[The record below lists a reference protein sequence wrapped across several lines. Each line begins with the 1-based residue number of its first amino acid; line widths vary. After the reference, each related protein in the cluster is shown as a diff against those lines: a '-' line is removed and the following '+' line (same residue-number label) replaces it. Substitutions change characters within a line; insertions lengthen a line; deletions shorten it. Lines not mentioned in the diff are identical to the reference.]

1 MRKVWCNDSADLEAV
16 TRYLGQ
22 NDITTIY
29 SQAGDRIEYESAYFN
44 PPVGFCFDETTKEAD
59 VFYGRAA
66 FDKFNCTEIV
76 PGGIAYLVDDP
87 VNHPS
92 HYTGEKV
99 ECIVAMERVF
109 GKEAV
114 ISFSILNAWK
124 YLWRRKG
131 KGNEKQDVKK
141 ALWYFDKAKELLND
155 STE

>member
-1 MRKVWCNDSADLEAV
+1 MRKVWCEGEAALAAV
-16 TRYLGQ
+16 AEYFRQ
-22 NDITTIY
+22 NDIAVYDCEDVIF
-29 SQAGDRIEYESAYFN
+29 DLLCIDL
-44 PPVGFCFDETTKEAD
+44 PVGFSFDESTERGE
-59 VFYGRAA
+59 VFHDRG
-66 FDKFNCTEIV
+66 DFNKCDATEISSA
-76 PGGIAYLVDDP
+76 GIAYLVDDP

-92 HYTGEKV
+92 HYTGGKV
-99 ECIVAMERVF
+99 ECIEAMERVF

>member
-1 MRKVWCNDSADLEAV
+1 MRKVWCEGEAALAAV
-16 TRYLGQ
+16 AEYLRQ
-22 NDITTIY
+22 NDIAVY
-29 SQAGDRIEYESAYFN
+29 DWGAVADPLCYDL
-44 PPVGFCFDETTKEAD
+44 PVGFSFDESTERGE
-59 VFYGRAA
+59 VFHDRGDFNKCDAA
-66 FDKFNCTEIV
+66 EISSA
-76 PGGIAYLVDDP
+76 GIAYLVDDP

-92 HYTGEKV
+92 HYTGGKV
-99 ECIVAMERVF
+99 ECIEAMERVF

>member
-1 MRKVWCNDSADLEAV
+1 MRKVWCEGEAALAAV
-16 TRYLGQ
+16 AEYLRQ
-22 NDITTIY
+22 NDIAVYDWGTVVDPLCYALPIGF
-29 SQAGDRIEYESAYFN
+29 SFDESAEKGEVCYDRGAFN
-44 PPVGFCFDETTKEAD
+44 KCD
-59 VFYGRAA
+59 AA
-66 FDKFNCTEIV
+66 EISSA
-76 PGGIAYLVDDP
+76 GIAYLVDDP

-92 HYTGEKV
+92 HYTGGKV
-99 ECIVAMERVF
+99 ECIEAMERVF

-114 ISFSILNAWK
+114 FSFSILNAWK

>member
-1 MRKVWCNDSADLEAV
+1 MRKVWCEGEAALAAV
-16 TRYLGQ
+16 AEYLRQ
-22 NDITTIY
+22 NDIAVY
-29 SQAGDRIEYESAYFN
+29 DWGAVADPLCYDL
-44 PPVGFCFDETTKEAD
+44 PVGFSFDESTERGE
-59 VFYGRAA
+59 VFHDR
-66 FDKFNCTEIV
+66 DDFNRCDATEISSA
-76 PGGIAYLVDDP
+76 GIAYLVDDP

-92 HYTGEKV
+92 HYTGGKV
-99 ECIVAMERVF
+99 ECIEAMERVF

>member
-1 MRKVWCNDSADLEAV
+1 MKKVWCEGEAALAAV
-16 TRYLGQ
+16 AEYLRQ
-22 NDITTIY
+22 NDIVVYY
-29 SQAGDRIEYESAYFN
+29 SDTVVN
-44 PPVGFCFDETTKEAD
+44 PLCIDLPVGFSFDESAEKGE
-59 VFYGRAA
+59 VFYGRGD
-66 FDKFNCTEIV
+66 FDKCDATEISSV
-76 PGGIAYLVDDP
+76 VIAYLVDDP

-92 HYTGEKV
+92 HYTGGKV
-99 ECIVAMERVF
+99 ECIEAMERVF